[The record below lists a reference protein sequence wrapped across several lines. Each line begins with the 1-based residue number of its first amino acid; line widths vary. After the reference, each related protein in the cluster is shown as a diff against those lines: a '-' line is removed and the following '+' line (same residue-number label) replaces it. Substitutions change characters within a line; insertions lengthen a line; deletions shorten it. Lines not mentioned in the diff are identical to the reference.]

1 MSFHDITI
9 FYTTKGLRKWSTR
22 DFLTCY
28 FRLTSLTLHFCF
40 QDKFTKLPHFTY
52 LTNLEALI
60 ITIILFVAIGS
71 RLRTFTKGE
80 VDAQI
85 VNIFTFSSYLLLF
98 VICPMLYI
106 YRTPKM
112 REYVFGKL
120 FRLNH
125 ETFEEIQS
133 ISREIAYYN
142 VSKNRV
148 GLMVWLLIK
157 KFLDFKWEVQ

>member
-1 MSFHDITI
+1 
-9 FYTTKGLRKWSTR
+9 
-22 DFLTCY
+22 
-28 FRLTSLTLHFCF
+28 
-40 QDKFTKLPHFTY
+40 
-52 LTNLEALI
+52 
-60 ITIILFVAIGS
+60 
-71 RLRTFTKGE
+71 
-80 VDAQI
+80 
-85 VNIFTFSSYLLLF
+85 
-98 VICPMLYI
+98 MLYI

-148 GLMVWLLIK
+148 GLMV
-157 KFLDFKWEVQ
+157 